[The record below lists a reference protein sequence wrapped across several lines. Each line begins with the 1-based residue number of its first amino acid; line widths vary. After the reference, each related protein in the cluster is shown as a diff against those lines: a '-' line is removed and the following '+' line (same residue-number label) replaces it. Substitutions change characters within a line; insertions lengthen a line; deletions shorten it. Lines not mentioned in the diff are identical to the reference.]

1 MNLSEHHIRSRRSAS
16 PAEIT
21 EHQVETSMVHPCYW
35 VNHHTPEYCIDSND
49 ASSCWTIDLC
59 RQQFHDFDQT
69 NGPSIGQPNRPVIF
83 EEKTDKY
90 GLETTMSQIHEIIL
104 AKIEEVADADH
115 ADYKRELIRK
125 ANSVQQERISFNQAR
140 VIHVNSNN
148 SHEAFDLIHF
158 SSEWINVIKKNHIK
172 VRKNNPN

>member
-1 MNLSEHHIRSRRSAS
+1 MKVSDQCPNRYFNLFEFLNLSEHHIRSRRSAS
-16 PAEIT
+16 SADAPT

-35 VNHHTPEYCIDSND
+35 VNHHTPEYCIDAND
-49 ASSCWTIDLC
+49 ASSCWTMDLC

-69 NGPSIGQPNRPVIF
+69 TGPTGPSVGQPNSNRPVQ
-83 EEKTDKY
+83 EKTDKY
-90 GLETTMSQIHEIIL
+90 GLENTMAQIHEIIL

-140 VIHVNSNN
+140 VIHIIYGLFLETSNT
-148 SHEAFDLIHF
+148 
-158 SSEWINVIKKNHIK
+158 K
-172 VRKNNPN
+172 